1 MEYEPEISSFEGSA
15 QLMKLLAENVS
26 VNQEYLDL
34 PKKNGLAFESISS
47 PHKPPALPPGP
58 SKLESNPE
66 NYMIT
71 SGDMYDNGSL
81 NSLFDSI
88 HVAPP
93 QQRWQPDS
101 TFKEDPEEVRTYARS
116 LLDVIKPMV
125 VCRCISVTP
134 LS

>member
-34 PKKNGLAFESISS
+34 PKKNGLAFEGISS

-101 TFKEDPEEVRTYARS
+101 TFKEDPEEVRIYAKS
-116 LLDVIKPMV
+116 
-125 VCRCISVTP
+125 
-134 LS
+134 